1 MMNDGRLLIMTVKE
15 RTPPMATAK
24 FVSLN
29 ITPDARESVR
39 RMAVL
44 VTAETEQRVTHSDA
58 LRIAEALMRRHRA
71 EIKELAESDNTPED
85 PQS

>member
-1 MMNDGRLLIMTVKE
+1 
-15 RTPPMATAK
+15 MATAK

-44 VTAETEQRVTHSDA
+44 VTAETEQRMTHSDA
-58 LRIAEALMRRHRA
+58 LRIAEALMRRHRS
-71 EIKELAESDNTPED
+71 EIKELAAETLTPDTPPED
-85 PQS
+85 VQS